1 MNTKTVKKQIF
12 WSNTLMVCVT
22 LVAFLAINL
31 LVIKLYGELIE
42 KEFLLSLD
50 AAADSS
56 ELKAF
61 LAEWTVRR
69 NGFLLLFAAD
79 GVLCILLLVGISQL
93 FTKHLTARIM
103 EPLTAL
109 EEGAKR
115 IRENDLTTDIVYS
128 GDVEFERVCDAFN
141 DMQHHIHDEQEKNRK
156 YEKARTDMTAGISHD
171 LRTPL
176 TAIRGTIK
184 AILDGVVK
192 TPAQTEAFLQTAYR
206 RTGEMDSL
214 LNQLLFFSK
223 VETGNLPVNV
233 RPVEIGAFTKSFV
246 GIRQENAKEN
256 ETITV
261 QCSQPLT
268 VMADVE
274 QLGRIFDNLIE
285 NSRKYAKAN
294 PLRIQISIA
303 AQANQTHAQICFA
316 DNGVGVEAE
325 KLSHLF
331 EEFYRADESRT
342 KEGNGLGLYIVRY
355 LVRQMGGE
363 AWAENASD
371 GKGFCVHV
379 TLPLAE

>member
-1 MNTKTVKKQIF
+1 MNKKTVKKQIF

-50 AAADSS
+50 ETADSS
-56 ELKAF
+56 ELKSF

-79 GVLCILLLVGISQL
+79 GVLCILFLVGISQL

-103 EPLTAL
+103 EPLSAL

-192 TPAQTEAFLQTAYR
+192 TPAQTEVFLQTAYR

-233 RPVEIGAFTKSFV
+233 RPVELGAFAKSFI
-246 GIRQENAKEN
+246 GIRQETAKEN

-274 QLGRIFDNLIE
+274 QLGRIFDNLLE
-285 NSRKYAKAN
+285 NSRKYAKAD
-294 PLRIQISIA
+294 PLTIQISIA

-325 KLSHLF
+325 KLLHLF

-371 GKGFCVHV
+371 GHGFCVYV
-379 TLPLAE
+379 TLPLVK

>member
-22 LVAFLAINL
+22 LVVFLAINL

-50 AAADSS
+50 ETADSS

-79 GVLCILLLVGISQL
+79 GVLCILFLVGISQL

-103 EPLTAL
+103 EPLSAL

-233 RPVEIGAFTKSFV
+233 RSVELGAFAKSFV
-246 GIRQENAKEN
+246 GIRQETAKEN

-274 QLGRIFDNLIE
+274 QLGRIFDNLLE
-285 NSRKYAKAN
+285 NSRKYAMAD
-294 PLRIQISIA
+294 PLTIQISIA

-325 KLSHLF
+325 KLLHLF

-371 GKGFCVHV
+371 GHGFCVYV

>member
-1 MNTKTVKKQIF
+1 
-12 WSNTLMVCVT
+12 MVCVT

-50 AAADSS
+50 ETADSS

-79 GVLCILLLVGISQL
+79 GVLCILFLVGISQL

-103 EPLTAL
+103 EPLSAL

-233 RPVEIGAFTKSFV
+233 RSVDLGAFAKSFV
-246 GIRQENAKEN
+246 GIRQETAKEN

-274 QLGRIFDNLIE
+274 QLGRIFDNLLE
-285 NSRKYAKAN
+285 NSRKYAKAD
-294 PLRIQISIA
+294 PLTIQISIA
-303 AQANQTHAQICFA
+303 AQTNQTHAQICFA

-325 KLSHLF
+325 KLLHLF

-355 LVRQMGGE
+355 LVREMGGE

>member
-1 MNTKTVKKQIF
+1 
-12 WSNTLMVCVT
+12 MVCVT
-22 LVAFLAINL
+22 LLVFLMINL
-31 LVIKLYGELIE
+31 LVIELYGELIE
-42 KEFLLSLD
+42 KEFLASIGPTT
-50 AAADSS
+50 DSS

-61 LAEWTVRR
+61 IAEWTVHR
-69 NGFLLLFAAD
+69 NSFLLFFAAD

-233 RPVEIGAFTKSFV
+233 RSVELGAFAKSFV
-246 GIRQENAKEN
+246 GIRQETAKEN

-274 QLGRIFDNLIE
+274 QLGRIFDNLLE
-285 NSRKYAKAN
+285 NSRKYAKAD
-294 PLRIQISIA
+294 PLTIQISIA
-303 AQANQTHAQICFA
+303 AQTNQTHAQICFA

-325 KLSHLF
+325 KLLHLF